1 MEFNVITLLLVV
13 LALTAGIA
21 AGVFLRQRLVEGN
34 QKNLAQQGKQI
45 IENSI
50 HEAEQI
56 KKSAILQAK
65 EDALKLKQDAD
76 REIKSNWQELKE
88 EQRRINRKSDEIQRE
103 GELLEERLSSLE
115 QRQQKLAEQEAQVE
129 SRNREL
135 GELVATQFDKLE
147 SIADITREEAK
158 KELMDSMES
167 EARMDCVKRL
177 MRIENDMKL
186 ATQIGRASCRERV

>member
-65 EDALKLKQDAD
+65 EDALKLKQD
-76 REIKSNWQELKE
+76 
-88 EQRRINRKSDEIQRE
+88 
-103 GELLEERLSSLE
+103 G
-115 QRQQKLAEQEAQVE
+115 AE
-129 SRNREL
+129 
-135 GELVATQFDKLE
+135 
-147 SIADITREEAK
+147 
-158 KELMDSMES
+158 
-167 EARMDCVKRL
+167 
-177 MRIENDMKL
+177 
-186 ATQIGRASCRERV
+186 IGRASCRERV